1 VLHPNLNHGVDPSPH
16 ALMVARLEAR
26 CIYLPRANAC
36 DVRHPKLE
44 ARQPV
49 LAGRSKG
56 SYRSLGRR
64 TLAGILLPFL
74 WPKQEEQEIRV
85 ASDA

>member
-1 VLHPNLNHGVDPSPH
+1 VLHPKLGHGVEPSPH

-26 CIYLPRANAC
+26 CIYLPHANTC
-36 DVRHPKLE
+36 DVGHPKLE

-49 LAGRSKG
+49 PADRSKG
-56 SYRSLGRR
+56 SCRSLGRR

-74 WPKQEEQEIRV
+74 WPKQEKQEIWV